1 MTQTRRFLAFFLLFS
16 LILSLEP
23 AFSQPPRPERE
34 RQGLLQ
40 PRRARNADADQADE
54 SAQAPQATQTPQ
66 ATQAPQATQTPQ
78 TAAPVAADPNEFVIP
93 ENGTPDELLAMAGNL
108 LNTEREFDTEEEYN
122 AWFSKMILTV
132 FQISDKILAAK
143 IDDATYRK
151 ALNLKGEMIYSYGTI
166 KPEAFAVY
174 EKFVRSLPNDAR
186 LTGADEGQKI
196 ADSHLAGYLHWGC
209 TRTVQQKGTTED
221 MKKYIDE
228 FQALLLRNADFAE
241 MVPELIYPISE
252 FAADKKDPQLL
263 KAVLGD
269 FVAAL
274 KNSDKPE
281 LKEVAVGLEG
291 MLRFAELKG
300 KPFELVGSLADGNP
314 FDSAS
319 TSGKIVLVNFWATW
333 ATPCIAQY
341 PDLLALY
348 VQYRD
353 KGFEI
358 VGYSVDEDVTK
369 LNDYLTSKKVLW
381 PNLSETVSR
390 EKKMPLLTEFYG
402 ITGVPTM
409 LLLDRDGRVL
419 ENDLELEQLKVKL
432 DELFK

>member
-1 MTQTRRFLAFFLLFS
+1 MMTQTRRFWAFFLLFS
-16 LILSLEP
+16 LILGLEP

-40 PRRARNADADQADE
+40 PRRARGADAEQAE
-54 SAQAPQATQTPQ
+54 EIPQPVQTPRVARPAQAPPA
-66 ATQAPQATQTPQ
+66 
-78 TAAPVAADPNEFVIP
+78 AAPTTPAVNEFLLP
-93 ENGTPDELLAMAGNL
+93 ENGTPDELWAMADKL

-132 FQISDKILAAK
+132 YQISDKILAGR
-143 IDDATYRK
+143 IDDVMYRK

-174 EKFVRSLPNDAR
+174 EKYVRSLPNDAR
-186 LTGADEGQKI
+186 LIGADEGQKI

-209 TRTVQQKGTTED
+209 TRTVQQKGSADD

-228 FQALLLRNADFAE
+228 FQTLILRNADFAE

-252 FAADKKDPQLL
+252 FAADKKDPLLL

-269 FVAAL
+269 FVTAL

-281 LKEVAVGLEG
+281 LKEVAAGLEG
-291 MLRFAELKG
+291 MIRFVDLKG
-300 KPFELVGSLADGNP
+300 KPFELVGSLADGNA

-319 TSGKIVLVNFWATW
+319 VNGKIVLVNFWATW

-358 VGYSVDEDVTK
+358 VGYSVDEDTAK
-369 LNDYLTSKKVLW
+369 LNDYLNSKKVLW

-402 ITGVPTM
+402 ITGVPTL
-409 LLLDRDGRVL
+409 LLLDREGRVL

-432 DELFK
+432 DDIFK